1 VLLSPDGFLAFY
13 GSLSAAFSAK
23 RKRKITFVLVEK
35 SNGEKEKENRLI
47 EFCCDVRMGAKFL
60 FTASFKKPV

>member
-35 SNGEKEKENRLI
+35 SNGEKENRLI
-47 EFCCDVRMGAKFL
+47 ECCCGVRIGAKFL